1 MYSILN
7 CRNVNKEIPFL
18 IIYLFFV
25 TFNVPQ
31 LCQAKGF
38 VCEFCGN
45 DKDIIFPFQ
54 LSKCQ
59 RCEGEPSLLVAGLG
73 GSRAPSPRPSIPL
86 TWRDWKIS
94 KPRRLA
100 WVLSKDRR
108 EGEGGEEDLDLDV
121 GQRVKSEEERGDA
134 AEEKQGRGGISHA
147 STPGKLVKA
156 FFWNKDNEEEQ
167 EMTEGT
173 ESEREEETKCDKGG
187 EEGGNGQR
195 RKVYSKQRAM
205 SKEKGDGHARR
216 EKVNLL
222 KVLHIDRLKKS
233 VSKGDRRDSDSES
246 MESQD
251 EIGQERKHLWKVS
264 RLATFTKGFSKR
276 EMEDEAK
283 TEVKEEEERLL
294 EKVIGTQE
302 EGKARR
308 EAEDNNEISDKGQTA
323 ETEKP
328 GAENVEKFTL
338 VKLLKPLQLSAV
350 FSRGKSKGE
359 EDSGESDGKR
369 EMVTGKEEPAIINQN
384 TWRSRKTRRARRV
397 TRGQKIREGTEKE
410 STTEGGDSA
419 EIDDE
424 DTEKGGGQE

>member
-1 MYSILN
+1 M
-7 CRNVNKEIPFL
+7 
-18 IIYLFFV
+18 
-25 TFNVPQ
+25 
-31 LCQAKGF
+31 
-38 VCEFCGN
+38 
-45 DKDIIFPFQ
+45 
-54 LSKCQ
+54 
-59 RCEGEPSLLVAGLG
+59 
-73 GSRAPSPRPSIPL
+73 
-86 TWRDWKIS
+86 
-94 KPRRLA
+94 
-100 WVLSKDRR
+100 
-108 EGEGGEEDLDLDV
+108 
-121 GQRVKSEEERGDA
+121 GQRVKSEEQRSDA

-147 STPGKLVKA
+147 SAPGKLVKA
-156 FFWNKDNEEEQ
+156 FSWNKGNEEEQ
-167 EMTEGT
+167 EMTGGT
-173 ESEREEETKCDKGG
+173 ESEREEERKCDKGG
-187 EEGGNGQR
+187 EEGGNVQH

-222 KVLHIDRLKKS
+222 KVLRIDRLKKS

-276 EMEDEAK
+276 EIEDEAK

-294 EKVIGTQE
+294 EKVTGTQE

-308 EAEDNNEISDKGQTA
+308 EAEDNDEFSDKGQTA

-338 VKLLKPLQLSAV
+338 VKLLKPHQLSAV

-359 EDSGESDGKR
+359 DDRSGESDGKR
-369 EMVTGKEEPAIINQN
+369 EMVTEKEEPAIINQN

-397 TRGQKIREGTEKE
+397 TRGLKIREGTEKE